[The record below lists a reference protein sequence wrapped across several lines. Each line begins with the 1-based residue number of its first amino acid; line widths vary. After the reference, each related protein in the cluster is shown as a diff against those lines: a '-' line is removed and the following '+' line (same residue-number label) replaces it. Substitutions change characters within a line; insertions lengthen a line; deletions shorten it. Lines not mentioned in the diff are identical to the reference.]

1 MTETVIGVFGLLL
14 LIGLFLT
21 GLEMAFA
28 MAIVGVVGYAVVM
41 GPTAAM
47 SMLANDFV
55 DSLQAYGITVFPLFM
70 LMGQIVFNGGMA
82 RRLYDGA
89 YKFLGHVP
97 GGLAVATVAG
107 AGIFK
112 AMCGS
117 ATATSA
123 TFASVAVPEM
133 DRYGYSKKLSTGI
146 VATVGTL
153 GMLIPPAGTLI
164 LLGIITEQSIGKLFV
179 AGIVPGIILAL
190 LFVGVILGWAR
201 VDPAVGP
208 RGPKS
213 PWPERLRCVPEFLWP
228 AIVFVVMIGGLMKG
242 IFTPTE
248 AGAVGLFSVLVIT
261 VAKKDVDFAGI
272 RKSTVE
278 ALRTTNMIVLLIATS
293 TMLGHFIT
301 VTDIP
306 NQVAEVVAGLPFE
319 RSVTLCIIFAVYLIG
334 GTFMDDLAFLILA
347 TPIFW
352 PAMIKLGYDPI
363 WLCITMSVVLGIG
376 SIIPPMAICV
386 FIVRQITGVPI
397 GVVYRGVYPFLI
409 SLLLCLALLF
419 AFPEL
424 VLYLPSV
431 TMP

>member
-1 MTETVIGVFGLLL
+1 VSETAIGVFGLLL

-47 SMLANDFV
+47 NMLANDFV

-97 GGLAVATVAG
+97 GGLAVATVVG

-190 LFVGVILGWAR
+190 LFVINLLT
-201 VDPAVGP
+201 
-208 RGPKS
+208 S
-213 PWPERLRCVPEFLWP
+213 PGHWWIQWP
-228 AIVFVVMIGGLMKG
+228 ALGLGIAWVISLFRVMR
-242 IFTPTE
+242 
-248 AGAVGLFSVLVIT
+248 A
-261 VAKKDVDFAGI
+261 
-272 RKSTVE
+272 
-278 ALRTTNMIVLLIATS
+278 
-293 TMLGHFIT
+293 
-301 VTDIP
+301 
-306 NQVAEVVAGLPFE
+306 
-319 RSVTLCIIFAVYLIG
+319 
-334 GTFMDDLAFLILA
+334 
-347 TPIFW
+347 
-352 PAMIKLGYDPI
+352 
-363 WLCITMSVVLGIG
+363 VVLALARLLAGHRPKG
-376 SIIPPMAICV
+376 SARAHE
-386 FIVRQITGVPI
+386 F
-397 GVVYRGVYPFLI
+397 
-409 SLLLCLALLF
+409 SLRSEQSRRTWSRTSASLDM
-419 AFPEL
+419 P
-424 VLYLPSV
+424 V
-431 TMP
+431 TAESTAESSGTR